1 MEEDVYNRNKE
12 QGSDTEGSN
21 EKKRL
26 GGWISRD
33 STYDLH
39 KGEIV
44 VDGNSAVHA
53 KDMLLAINAAS
64 TREGV
69 IKAIKDY
76 APYEIGGS
84 QPAIALPVSVTTP
97 FMPEQDNRSVSMS
110 DSSGG
115 GGDNSFDILYKG

>member
-1 MEEDVYNRNKE
+1 M
-12 QGSDTEGSN
+12 
-21 EKKRL
+21 

-39 KGEIV
+39 AGEIV
-44 VDGNSAVHA
+44 VDGNSAVYA

-115 GGDNSFDILYKG
+115 EGDNTFDILYKG